1 LTEGAAKKPFFLE
14 KKGMKVSN
22 NEEKVKITM
31 PLPKA
36 LKQEVEELAVKERR
50 SMNDQ
55 IIVLLEIA
63 MQKREGDK

>member
-1 LTEGAAKKPFFLE
+1 
-14 KKGMKVSN
+14 MKVSN